1 MLLMVGKGMRG
12 GICHTI
18 NRYAKTNNK
27 YMKVYDKN
35 IELSYFKYW
44 DVNNL
49 YGWAMSQ
56 KFPVTGLMSQPFTKP

>member
-49 YGWAMSQ
+49 YGWAM
-56 KFPVTGLMSQPFTKP
+56 